1 MPWKS
6 NSKRE
11 ERVIILMN
19 PNKEGLYY
27 IAIKNSA
34 LLRRITS
41 KHSSDYYF
49 LNYIHLKQEG
59 KLKSHKKVFQNKSFR
74 NVVMPFEDTKILRV

>member
-1 MPWKS
+1 
-6 NSKRE
+6 
-11 ERVIILMN
+11 MN

-49 LNYIHLKQEG
+49 LNYIHLFKARRQT
-59 KLKSHKKVFQNKSFR
+59 KSHKKVFQNKSFR